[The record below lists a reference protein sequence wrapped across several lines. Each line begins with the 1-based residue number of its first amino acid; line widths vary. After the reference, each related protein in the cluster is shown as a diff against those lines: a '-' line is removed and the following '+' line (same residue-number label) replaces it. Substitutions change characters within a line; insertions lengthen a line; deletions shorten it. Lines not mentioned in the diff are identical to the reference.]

1 MSKQMLL
8 PPLQTEAELMAQMT
22 EPTPAVCEAVQ
33 ALDGD
38 IMVLGVAGK
47 MGPTLAEL
55 LVRAGAKRVI
65 GVSRFSSPDS
75 RRYLDSVGVETVA
88 CDLLDDESVAKL
100 PDAPYLYLL
109 AGFKFGSSGAPSLNW
124 AMNTLVPA
132 KLMERF
138 PDSRMVYVSSGNVY
152 RYMPVAGSGA
162 AENAPLGPVGE
173 YAESRLGG
181 ERLVE
186 YYSERQETPTLIVRL
201 FYATELRYG
210 IILDIATKVKE
221 QTPIDLS
228 MGYANQIWQGD
239 ACDMLAR
246 SFPLC
251 ASPADVINLTGTDTL
266 SVREVAESLGERL
279 GVAPIFTGA
288 PEETALLGDATR
300 YVDTFGA
307 PRVPSAQ
314 IIEWV
319 AWWVETRGLDAGQ
332 ADEVRE
338 QDRGLLNGPVLFN
351 ASRFQ
356 LQESVGDE

>member
-1 MSKQMLL
+1 MSKQTLL
-8 PPLQTEAELMAQMT
+8 SPLQTEEELMAQMT

-38 IMVLGVAGK
+38 IMILGVAGK

-65 GVSRFSSPDS
+65 GVSRFSSPES
-75 RRYLDSVGVETVA
+75 RRYLDKVGVETVA
-88 CDLLDDESVAKL
+88 CNLLDDESVAKL

-138 PDSRMVYVSSGNVY
+138 PTSRMVYVSSGNVY
-152 RYMPVAGSGA
+152 RFMPVDDSGA
-162 AENAPLGPVGE
+162 AEDAPLGPVGE

-186 YYSERQETPTLIVRL
+186 YYAAKNGTPTLIVRL

-251 ASPADVINLTGTDTL
+251 ASPADVINLTGTDAL
-266 SVREVAESLGERL
+266 SVRAVAESLGERL
-279 GVAPIFTGA
+279 GVVPIFTGE
-288 PEETALLGDATR
+288 PGETALLGDATR
-300 YVDTFGA
+300 YVETFGA
-307 PRVPSAQ
+307 PHVLSAQ

-319 AWWVETRGLDAGQ
+319 AWWVKHEGATLGKPTKY
-332 ADEVRE
+332 E
-338 QDRGLLNGPVLFN
+338 
-351 ASRFQ
+351 SRTGNF
-356 LQESVGDE
+356 

>member
-1 MSKQMLL
+1 MSTQTLL
-8 PPLQTEAELMAQMT
+8 PPLRSEQELMAQMT
-22 EPTPAVCEAVQ
+22 APTPAVREAVQ
-33 ALDGD
+33 ALDSD

-47 MGPTLAEL
+47 MGPTLAEM

-75 RRYLDSVGVETVA
+75 RRYLDSVGVDTVA

-138 PDSRMVYVSSGNVY
+138 PASRMVYVSSGNVY
-152 RYMPVAGSGA
+152 RFMPVDGSGA
-162 AENAPLGPVGE
+162 DEDAALGPVGE

-186 YYSERQETPTLIVRL
+186 YYAERNGTPTLIVRL

-221 QTPIDLS
+221 QTPIDLA

-251 ASPADVINLTGTDTL
+251 ASPADIINLTGTEKL
-266 SVREVAESLGERL
+266 SVQAVAESLGERL
-279 GVAPIFTGA
+279 GVAPIFTGE
-288 PEETALLGDATR
+288 PEPTALLGDATR
-300 YVDTFGA
+300 YVETFGA
-307 PRVPSAQ
+307 PRVPPEQ
-314 IIEWV
+314 IIDWV
-319 AWWVETRGLDAGQ
+319 AWWVKHDGATLGKPTKYE
-332 ADEVRE
+332 
-338 QDRGLLNGPVLFN
+338 
-351 ASRFQ
+351 SRTGNF
-356 LQESVGDE
+356 

>member
-1 MSKQMLL
+1 MSKQTLL
-8 PPLQTEAELMAQMT
+8 PPLQSEEQLMAQMT
-22 EPTPAVCEAVQ
+22 APTPEAREAVQ

-38 IMVLGVAGK
+38 VMVLGVAGK

-75 RRYLDSVGVETVA
+75 RRYLDSVGVETAA
-88 CDLLDDESVAKL
+88 CDLLDDDSVAKL

-152 RYMPVAGSGA
+152 RFMPVDGSGA
-162 AENAPLGPVGE
+162 DEDAPLGPVGE

-186 YYSERQETPTLIVRL
+186 YYAEKNNTPTLIVRL

-221 QTPIDLS
+221 ETPIDLA

-251 ASPADVINLTGTDTL
+251 ASPADVINLTGTETL
-266 SVREVAESLGERL
+266 SVQAVAESLGERL
-279 GVAPIFTGA
+279 GVAPVFTGEA
-288 PEETALLGDATR
+288 EETALLGDATR

-307 PRVPSAQ
+307 PRVPAEQ
-314 IIEWV
+314 IIDWV
-319 AWWVETRGLDAGQ
+319 AWWVKHEGSTLGKPTKY
-332 ADEVRE
+332 E
-338 QDRGLLNGPVLFN
+338 
-351 ASRFQ
+351 SRT
-356 LQESVGDE
+356 GDF

>member
-1 MSKQMLL
+1 MSANSLL
-8 PPLQTEAELMAQMT
+8 SPLRSEAELMAQMT
-22 EPTPAVCEAVQ
+22 APTAAVCDAVQ
-33 ALDGD
+33 ALDGP

-65 GVSRFSSPDS
+65 GVSRFSSPES
-75 RRYLDSVGVETVA
+75 RRYLDGVGVETVA
-88 CDLLDDESVAKL
+88 CDLLDDAAVAKL
-100 PDAPYLYLL
+100 PDAPYLFLL

-152 RYMPVAGSGA
+152 RFMPVDGSGA
-162 AENAPLGPVGE
+162 DENAPLGPVGE

-186 YYSERQETPTLIVRL
+186 YYAERQGTPTLIVRL

-210 IILDIATKVKE
+210 IILDIAAKVKE
-221 QTPIDLS
+221 GTPIDLA

-251 ASPADVINLTGTDTL
+251 ASPAGVINLTGTDTL
-266 SVREVAESLGERL
+266 SVRAVAEALGERL
-279 GVAPIFTGA
+279 GVAPVFTGE
-288 PEETALLGDATR
+288 PEATALLGDATR
-300 YVDTFGA
+300 YVETFGP
-307 PRVPSAQ
+307 PRVPPAQ

-319 AWWVETRGLDAGQ
+319 AWWVKHEGSTLGKPTKY
-332 ADEVRE
+332 E
-338 QDRGLLNGPVLFN
+338 
-351 ASRFQ
+351 SRT
-356 LQESVGDE
+356 GDF

>member
-1 MSKQMLL
+1 MSKQTVL
-8 PPLQTEAELMAQMT
+8 PPLQSEEQLMAQMT
-22 EPTPAVCEAVQ
+22 APTPEVCTAVQ

-55 LVRAGAKRVI
+55 LVHAGAKRVI

-88 CDLLDDESVAKL
+88 CDLLDDASVAKL

-138 PDSRMVYVSSGNVY
+138 PNSRMVYVSSGNVY
-152 RYMPVAGSGA
+152 RFMPVDGGGA
-162 AENAPLGPVGE
+162 DEDAPLGPVGE

-186 YYSERQETPTLIVRL
+186 YYAEKNSTPTLIVRL

-210 IILDIATKVKE
+210 IILDIATKVNDR
-221 QTPIDLS
+221 TPIDLS
-228 MGYANQIWQGD
+228 MGYVNQIWQGD

-251 ASPADVINLTGTDTL
+251 ASPADVINLTGTETL
-266 SVREVAESLGERL
+266 SVQAVAEALGERL
-279 GVAPIFTGA
+279 GVAPIFTGK
-288 PEETALLGDATR
+288 PEATALLGDATR
-300 YVDTFGA
+300 YVETFGA
-307 PRVPSAQ
+307 PRVPAEQ
-314 IIEWV
+314 IIDWV
-319 AWWVETRGLDAGQ
+319 ATWVKHEGATLGKPTKY
-332 ADEVRE
+332 E
-338 QDRGLLNGPVLFN
+338 
-351 ASRFQ
+351 SRT
-356 LQESVGDE
+356 GDF

>member
-1 MSKQMLL
+1 MSKQTLL
-8 PPLQTEAELMAQMT
+8 PPLQTETELMAQMT

-88 CDLLDDESVAKL
+88 CDLLDDASVAKL
-100 PDAPYLYLL
+100 PDASYLYLL

-152 RYMPVAGSGA
+152 RYMPVDGSGA
-162 AENAPLGPVGE
+162 AEKVGVGGRI
-173 YAESRLGG
+173 YAKHALAASAWWKLP
-181 ERLVE
+181 
-186 YYSERQETPTLIVRL
+186 ERQGTPLLWPFPTL
-201 FYATELRYG
+201 ELA
-210 IILDIATKVKE
+210 LPHHPHSTKVKE
-221 QTPIDLS
+221 QTPIDLA

-266 SVREVAESLGERL
+266 SVREVAETLGERL

-288 PEETALLGDATR
+288 PEATALLGDATR

-319 AWWVETRGLDAGQ
+319 AWWTKHEGSTLGKPTKY
-332 ADEVRE
+332 E
-338 QDRGLLNGPVLFN
+338 
-351 ASRFQ
+351 SRT
-356 LQESVGDE
+356 GDF

>member
-1 MSKQMLL
+1 MKLPFAPEEYVVSKGSPL
-8 PPLQTEAELMAQMT
+8 PPIRTEAELMAQMT
-22 EPTPAVCEAVQ
+22 APTPAACEAVQ

-38 IMVLGVAGK
+38 VMVLGVAGK

-88 CDLLDDESVAKL
+88 CDLLDDKAVAKL
-100 PDAPYLYLL
+100 PDAPNLFLL

-138 PDSRMVYVSSGNVY
+138 PNSRMVYVSSGNVY
-152 RYMPVAGSGA
+152 KFMPVDSSGA
-162 AENAPLGPVGE
+162 AEDAPLGPVGE

-186 YYSERQETPTLIVRL
+186 YYSEKNNTTTLIVRL

-221 QTPIDLS
+221 QTPIDLA

-239 ACDMLAR
+239 ACDMLVR

-251 ASPADVINLTGTDTL
+251 ASPAGVINLTGTETL
-266 SVREVAESLGERL
+266 SVRAVAESLGERL
-279 GVAPIFTGA
+279 GVEPVFTGE
-288 PEETALLGDATR
+288 PESTALLGDASR

-307 PRVPSAQ
+307 PQVPAEQ

-319 AWWVETRGLDAGQ
+319 AWWVKHEGSTLGKPTKY
-332 ADEVRE
+332 E
-338 QDRGLLNGPVLFN
+338 
-351 ASRFQ
+351 SRTGNF
-356 LQESVGDE
+356 

>member
-1 MSKQMLL
+1 
-8 PPLQTEAELMAQMT
+8 MAQMT
-22 EPTPAVCEAVQ
+22 APSPAVCAAVQ
-33 ALDGD
+33 SLGAP

-65 GVSRFSSPDS
+65 GVSRFSSPELRD
-75 RRYLDSVGVETVA
+75 YLDAVGVETVA
-88 CDLLDDESVAKL
+88 CDLLDDASVAAL

-152 RYMPVAGSGA
+152 RFMPVDSSGA
-162 AENAPLGPVGE
+162 DEAAPLGPVGE

-186 YYSERQETPTLIVRL
+186 YYAERQDTPTLIVRL

-210 IILDIATKVKE
+210 IILDIANKVKE
-221 QTPIDLS
+221 ETPIDLA

-246 SFPLC
+246 SFPHC
-251 ASPADVINLTGTDTL
+251 ASPANVINLTGVDTL
-266 SVREVAESLGERL
+266 SVRAVAESLGKRL
-279 GVAPIFTGA
+279 GVAPIFTGT
-288 PEETALLGDATR
+288 PEDTALLGDASR
-300 YVDTFGA
+300 YVETFGP
-307 PRVPSAQ
+307 PRVPPEQ

-319 AWWVETRGLDAGQ
+319 AWWVRHEGSTLGKPTKY
-332 ADEVRE
+332 E
-338 QDRGLLNGPVLFN
+338 
-351 ASRFQ
+351 SRTGNF
-356 LQESVGDE
+356 

>member
-1 MSKQMLL
+1 MSKQTML
-8 PPLQTEAELMAQMT
+8 PPLRTEAELMAQMT
-22 EPTPAVCEAVQ
+22 APTPAVCEAVQ

-65 GVSRFSSPDS
+65 GVSRFSSPAL
-75 RRYLDSVGVETVA
+75 RHYLDGVGVETVA

-152 RYMPVAGSGA
+152 RFMPVDGSGA
-162 AENAPLGPVGE
+162 DEDAPLGPVGE

-186 YYSERQETPTLIVRL
+186 YYAERQGTPTLIARL

-210 IILDIATKVKE
+210 IILDIATKVKDR
-221 QTPIDLS
+221 TPIDLS

-266 SVREVAESLGERL
+266 SVREVAEALGERL
-279 GVAPIFTGA
+279 GMSRRYSYRRAGGHRVARRCD
-288 PEETALLGDATR
+288 ALRRDVR
-300 YVDTFGA
+300 RA
-307 PRVPSAQ
+307 PRAVGTNHRVGSLVGQA
-314 IIEWV
+314 
-319 AWWVETRGLDAGQ
+319 RRLYAGQ
-332 ADEVRE
+332 TDKVRE
-338 QDRGLLNGPVLFN
+338 QNRQLLKTALCLRD
-351 ASRFQ
+351 SRP
-356 LQESVGDE
+356 SSRR

>member
-1 MSKQMLL
+1 MSTQTLL
-8 PPLQTEAELMAQMT
+8 PPLRSEQELMAQMT
-22 EPTPAVCEAVQ
+22 APTPAVREAVQ

-47 MGPTLAEL
+47 MGPTLAEM
-55 LVRAGAKRVI
+55 LVRAEAKRVI

-75 RRYLDSVGVETVA
+75 RRYLDSVGVDTVA

-138 PDSRMVYVSSGNVY
+138 PASRMVYVSSGNVY
-152 RYMPVAGSGA
+152 RFMPVDGSGA
-162 AENAPLGPVGE
+162 AEDAPLGPVGE

-186 YYSERQETPTLIVRL
+186 YYAERNGTPTLIVRL

-210 IILDIATKVKE
+210 IVLDIAAKVKE
-221 QTPIDLS
+221 QTPIDLA

-251 ASPADVINLTGTDTL
+251 ASPADIINLTGTETL
-266 SVREVAESLGERL
+266 SVRAIADAMGKRL
-279 GVAPIFTGA
+279 GVAPVFTGEPQA
-288 PEETALLGDATR
+288 TALLGDATR
-300 YVDTFGA
+300 YVETFGP
-307 PRVPSAQ
+307 PRVPPEQ
-314 IIEWV
+314 IIDWV
-319 AWWVETRGLDAGQ
+319 AWWVKHDGATLGKPTKYE
-332 ADEVRE
+332 
-338 QDRGLLNGPVLFN
+338 
-351 ASRFQ
+351 SRTGNF
-356 LQESVGDE
+356 

>member
-1 MSKQMLL
+1 MSKQTLL
-8 PPLQTEAELMAQMT
+8 PPLQTEEELMAQMT

-65 GVSRFSSPDS
+65 GVSRFSSPES
-75 RRYLDSVGVETVA
+75 RRYLDKVGVETVA
-88 CDLLDDESVAKL
+88 CNLLDDDSVAKL

-138 PDSRMVYVSSGNVY
+138 PTSRMVYVSSGNVY
-152 RYMPVAGSGA
+152 RFMPVDGSGA
-162 AENAPLGPVGE
+162 AEDAPLGPVGE

-186 YYSERQETPTLIVRL
+186 YYAAKNGTPTLIARL

-221 QTPIDLS
+221 QDADRSVYGLRQPDLA
-228 MGYANQIWQGD
+228 GRRLRHACALVPALRQPGRRDQLDRHRYAFRPRSRRISGRAHGCGTGIHRRTGRNGAARRRD
-239 ACDMLAR
+239 ALRGNVRRPPRA
-246 SFPLC
+246 
-251 ASPADVINLTGTDTL
+251 VGTDHR
-266 SVREVAESLGERL
+266 VGRL
-279 GVAPIFTGA
+279 VGK
-288 PEETALLGDATR
+288 
-300 YVDTFGA
+300 
-307 PRVPSAQ
+307 
-314 IIEWV
+314 
-319 AWWVETRGLDAGQ
+319 TRGLDAGQ
-332 ADEVRE
+332 TDEVRK
-338 QDRGLLNGPVLFN
+338 QNRQLLRYERPV
-351 ASRFQ
+351 
-356 LQESVGDE
+356 

>member
-1 MSKQMLL
+1 MSDPRYTVEKLSLALEEHVVSKQTVL
-8 PPLQTEAELMAQMT
+8 PPLRSEEQLMAQMT
-22 EPTPAVCEAVQ
+22 APTPEVCAAVQ

-65 GVSRFSSPDS
+65 GVSRFSSPES

-88 CDLLDDESVAKL
+88 CDLLDDASVAKL

-152 RYMPVAGSGA
+152 CFMPVDGSGA
-162 AENAPLGPVGE
+162 DEYSPLGPVGE

-186 YYSERQETPTLIVRL
+186 YYAEKNSTPTLIVRL

-210 IILDIATKVKE
+210 IILDIATKVNDR
-221 QTPIDLS
+221 TPIDLS

-251 ASPADVINLTGTDTL
+251 ASPADVINLTGTETL
-266 SVREVAESLGERL
+266 SVQAVAEALGERL
-279 GVAPIFTGA
+279 GVAPIFTGK
-288 PEETALLGDATR
+288 PEPTALLGDATR
-300 YVDTFGA
+300 YVETFGA
-307 PRVPSAQ
+307 PRVPAEQ
-314 IIEWV
+314 IIDWV
-319 AWWVETRGLDAGQ
+319 ATWVKHEGATLGKPTKY
-332 ADEVRE
+332 E
-338 QDRGLLNGPVLFN
+338 
-351 ASRFQ
+351 SRT
-356 LQESVGDE
+356 GDF